1 VRLPDDTHEFPFPKA
16 RFDDGSLDACQ
27 DHPMGWQQWIR
38 TVEIAPGIAA
48 RDAVW
53 REREVEALMRAGCRI
68 IHLDSRTGDAQR
80 AVSTLRPLMR
90 KYEGIIDLH
99 AGTEDFDALAG
110 VGADSVTFDASAV
123 DDVSAAIEALR
134 RSIDQ
139 VGVAFGPDFEPTW
152 VATVAAGADLILCA
166 YSGEAAVERVRR
178 LAGLLP
184 AGVALQLEGDVSQ
197 DNVRAL
203 YGAGANVLIADKPI
217 FEREDLP
224 RAYRRLVQ
232 ALA

>member
-1 VRLPDDTHEFPFPKA
+1 V
-16 RFDDGSLDACQ
+16 
-27 DHPMGWQQWIR
+27 
-38 TVEIAPGIAA
+38 VEIVPAIAA

-53 REREVEALMRAGCRI
+53 REREVETLMRAGCRVF
-68 IHLDSRTGDAQR
+68 HVDSRTGGAQR

-99 AGTEDFDALAG
+99 AGADDFAEIAL

-123 DDVSAAIEALR
+123 DDVSAAIATLR
-134 RSIDQ
+134 ESVDQ

-152 VATVAAGADLILCA
+152 VTTVAAGADLVLCA
-166 YSGEAAVERVRR
+166 YSGESASERLRR
-178 LAGLLP
+178 LAALLP
-184 AGVALQLEGDVSQ
+184 PGVVLQVEGDVSQ
-197 DNVRAL
+197 ENVRSL
-203 YGAGANVLIADKPI
+203 YNAGAKVMIAGQAI